1 VLQNSITAHFL
12 TQNSTFEM
20 NISITVT
27 QEEHFKYAQEICDTI
42 EQSALL
48 RGTGIAK
55 RTPEYIQKKMET
67 GDAVIALDNGKFA
80 GFCYIES
87 WQHGQFVAHSGLI
100 VHPDYRNL
108 GLAKQIKTKV
118 FDYSLQKYPN
128 AKVFGITT
136 GLAVMKINSDL
147 GYKPV
152 PFSELTSDP
161 SFWKGCQ
168 TCTNYEILKS
178 KDNKM
183 CLCTGMLYDPKE
195 KTTEPVKHPFNVKV
209 LNRLKAIKQALFLK
223 KLPPAPKKG
232 NKN

>member
-1 VLQNSITAHFL
+1 
-12 TQNSTFEM
+12 M
-20 NISITVT
+20 NISIVIA
-27 QEEHFKYAQEICDTI
+27 QEEHFKYAQIICDTI

-55 RTPEYIQKKMET
+55 RTPEYIQKKMENK
-67 GDAVIALDNGKFA
+67 DAVIALDNGKLA

-87 WQHGQFVAHSGLI
+87 WQESNYVAHSGLI

-108 GLAKQIKTKV
+108 GLAKKIKSKV
-118 FDYSLQKYPN
+118 FNYSLEKYLN

-183 CLCTGMLYDPKE
+183 CLCTGMLFDPKE
-195 KTTEPVKHPFNVKV
+195 KAKHPPKHPFNVRIW
-209 LNRLKAIKQALFLK
+209 NRLKKIKQALFLED
-223 KLPPAPKKG
+223 
-232 NKN
+232 